1 MLLLSIWSWEH
12 LPVGRPT
19 PKGYD
24 PWDDHDDPDRMPTWA
39 YKWDKV
45 EGFVGNSKTMYL
57 HYCNELDIMTPEQVI
72 FSSFLLCL
80 FGFFGFPKI
89 ILTM

>member
-1 MLLLSIWSWEH
+1 M
-12 LPVGRPT
+12 GRPT

-24 PWDDHDDPDRMPTWA
+24 KRDDHDDPDRMPTWA

-72 FSSFLLCL
+72 FSSFLLCF

-89 ILTM
+89 ILTV

>member
-1 MLLLSIWSWEH
+1 M
-12 LPVGRPT
+12 GRPT

-57 HYCNELDIMTPEQVI
+57 HYCNELDIMTPE
-72 FSSFLLCL
+72 
-80 FGFFGFPKI
+80 
-89 ILTM
+89 